1 MSREVRLIEHR
12 HHDAWKG
19 KAMRTNQKWM
29 GIIVVLAV
37 LLLASTGLGHARG
50 GGHGLGGHGLGADE
64 FGGHG
69 FGGHMFRGHGF
80 GANEFGR
87 HGFGG
92 HGLGEGGVG
101 DIDLEVS
108 MKASMTN
115 RVKIS

>member
-1 MSREVRLIEHR
+1 
-12 HHDAWKG
+12 
-19 KAMRTNQKWM
+19 M

-50 GGHGLGGHGLGADE
+50 GGHE

-69 FGGHMFRGHGF
+69 FGGH
-80 GANEFGR
+80 
-87 HGFGG
+87 
-92 HGLGEGGVG
+92 GVG
-101 DIDLEVS
+101 DDGSGDIGLEAS